1 MHVIRESKP
10 SAGSFEQN
18 SEHYPLL
25 TTLTKF
31 ILDIYIEMIISIS
44 KSRNYRIFTKRKEKK
59 KFSLCKLVNLI
70 RVKLKSTLF
79 FRTSAITRARRGR
92 ERERER
98 RRSRRGGRRIKRIN
112 NRSDLYAGDHGRQAS
127 GGEGVQRPEP
137 HNRRPQSKRQL
148 GDSWSKAQG

>member
-1 MHVIRESKP
+1 M
-10 SAGSFEQN
+10 
-18 SEHYPLL
+18 L

-44 KSRNYRIFTKRKEKK
+44 KPRNYGIFTKRKEKK

-92 ERERER
+92 ER
-98 RRSRRGGRRIKRIN
+98 GRDEDR
-112 NRSDLYAGDHGRQAS
+112 DEAE
-127 GGEGVQRPEP
+127 EGLNE
-137 HNRRPQSKRQL
+137 
-148 GDSWSKAQG
+148 

>member
-1 MHVIRESKP
+1 MHFQIKELSNFHEK
-10 SAGSFEQN
+10 
-18 SEHYPLL
+18 
-25 TTLTKF
+25 
-31 ILDIYIEMIISIS
+31 
-44 KSRNYRIFTKRKEKK
+44 KRKKK
-59 KFSLCKLVNLI
+59 KI
-70 RVKLKSTLF
+70 LF
-79 FRTSAITRARRGR
+79 VRARKSYPCKIEKYIVLSYERYHESAQR